1 LQREVLFGPVFG
13 GLNLFRNYEDAEE
26 DAASGDSED
35 EDGSA
40 ESFALTRGRAGG
52 SVFAEAASLRVRGQ
66 GQDEK
71 EGEQADSDHR
81 SQAFC

>member
-35 EDGSA
+35 EDGA
-40 ESFALTRGRAGG
+40 PESFALTRGRAGRG
-52 SVFAEAASLRVRGQ
+52 VFAEAASLRVRGERE
-66 GQDEK
+66 GQK
-71 EGEQADSDHR
+71 KGEDKKAQPVD
-81 SQAFC
+81 